1 VALDAHRHGRGH
13 PRATS
18 LRRFGSFWYDFLVGD
33 RWELFVGPI
42 AALAVA
48 ALLVA
53 AGAPAAIVAVVLF
66 GEVVAVAGLSIWLSV
81 R

>member
-1 VALDAHRHGRGH
+1 M
-13 PRATS
+13 TW
-18 LRRFGSFWYDFLVGD
+18 LRRFGAFWYDFLVGD

-42 AALAVA
+42 VALAAA

-53 AGAPAAIVAVVLF
+53 AGVPSAVVGVLLFAGIVAV
-66 GEVVAVAGLSIWLSV
+66 GAASVASAI

>member
-1 VALDAHRHGRGH
+1 V
-13 PRATS
+13 TW
-18 LRRFGSFWYDFLVGD
+18 LRRFGAFWYDFLVGD

-42 AALAVA
+42 VALAAA

-53 AGAPAAIVAVVLF
+53 AGVPSAVVGVLLFAGIVAV
-66 GEVVAVAGLSIWLSV
+66 GAASVASAI